1 MSDIYNAQ
9 LALDVLCRKVSL
21 RRETLPSIEGIGE
34 LPQGSAFWSSG
45 YACLLLFPVID
56 FSLANFQESAAMAL
70 DFLDGVL
77 SERERRNKHA
87 DGYLVLALK
96 AKPTDELDTAV
107 RTLELSTNIC
117 RKNTIWPESGDTS
130 ASWARISD
138 VSVLGLPDTVMKSSE
153 ILTWPTMSE
162 EVKALWLEIGGDV
175 VQAAGDN
182 NGR

>member
-1 MSDIYNAQ
+1 MSDIYYAQ
-9 LALDVLCRKVSL
+9 LALDALCRKVSL
-21 RRETLPSIEGIGE
+21 QREAPPKIEGIDS
-34 LPQGSAFWSSG
+34 LPEGSAFWSSN

-56 FSLANFQESAAMAL
+56 FSLAGFQKSAAMAL

-77 SERERRNKHA
+77 SERERHNKHA
-87 DGYLVLALK
+87 DGYLILALK
-96 AKPTDELDTAV
+96 SKPTAELDTAV

-117 RKNTIWPESGDTS
+117 RKNTIWPESDTS

-138 VSVLGLPDTVMKSSE
+138 VSVLGLPDMIAKSSE
-153 ILTWPTMSE
+153 MLSWPIMSE

-175 VQAAGDN
+175 VQATGDN

>member
-9 LALDVLCRKVSL
+9 LALDTLCRKVSL
-21 RRETLPSIEGIGE
+21 QQETPPEIDGIDNLPE
-34 LPQGSAFWSSG
+34 GSAFWSSN
-45 YACLLLFPVID
+45 YACLLLFPVMDCSID
-56 FSLANFQESAAMAL
+56 GFQESTAMAL

-77 SERERRNKHA
+77 SERERHNKHA

-96 AKPTDELDTAV
+96 SKPTDELDTAV

-117 RKNTIWPESGDTS
+117 RKNTIWPESDNKS
-130 ASWARISD
+130 ANWARISD
-138 VSVLGLPDTVMKSSE
+138 ISVLGLPDMVARSSE
-153 ILTWPTMSE
+153 MLTWPIMSE
-162 EVKALWLEIGGDV
+162 DIKALWLEIGGDV